1 MRGLSSCSRHKN
13 AGHGKGGS
21 HECQVAWPIRLDG
34 ALTLTLTL
42 PQHGP
47 SLRSG
52 SSSPQAAAPRSS
64 ASPERTSFSFSALG
78 PIRAVRPATAAPAQL
93 RPGVPRATPRASG
106 PLASAPTGSLLLPAD
121 TARGPP
127 PAAGQCAP
135 STPPRDAPTAP
146 RPRTWGLYA
155 DWPPRDPARQG
166 IGPAAS
172 RQRGGGTP
180 GVSDS
185 RNAAPSVPDFGGC
198 IRVAS
203 PRLDRRVPPTSP
215 LRAEGAE
222 CSIFPWNNGVVN

>member
-1 MRGLSSCSRHKN
+1 MGRARCRDALLSQGRVAPTSAKSPGPSASTEPSPSPSRNTALLFAPAPPHLR
-13 AGHGKGGS
+13 
-21 HECQVAWPIRLDG
+21 PRRLDPPRLQS
-34 ALTLTLTL
+34 AR
-42 PQHGP
+42 P
-47 SLRSG
+47 SP
-52 SSSPQAAAPRSS
+52 SPLS
-64 ASPERTSFSFSALG
+64 LG

-198 IRVAS
+198 ICVAS